1 MVKVFQIVTL
11 FLVAVA
17 MALSLA
23 HALEFPGKMRLSEED
38 YLTVQQIYYP
48 GFTYGGFSEV
58 GGIVALAI
66 LLFLVPFAGAQFW
79 WVAASLALLSM
90 SHLTYWL
97 FTHPVNGFWLK
108 DVDLTGLGGAFFST
122 FTPTNTNDWTK
133 LRDVWE
139 YSHVARA
146 FFAMFSFIS
155 ASIALSF

>member
-1 MVKVFQIVTL
+1 MIKAFHIFAL

-23 HALEFPGKMRLSEED
+23 HALELPGKMRLSKEA

-58 GGIVALAI
+58 GGIVALAV
-66 LLFLVPFAGAQFW
+66 LLFLLPYAGAGFW
-79 WVAASLALLSM
+79 WAAAALALLSM

-108 DVDLTGLGGAFFST
+108 DVDLKGLGGAFFST
-122 FTPTNTNDWTK
+122 FSAADAADWTK

-146 FFAMFSFIS
+146 VLAVFSFLS
-155 ASIALSF
+155 AAIALSL